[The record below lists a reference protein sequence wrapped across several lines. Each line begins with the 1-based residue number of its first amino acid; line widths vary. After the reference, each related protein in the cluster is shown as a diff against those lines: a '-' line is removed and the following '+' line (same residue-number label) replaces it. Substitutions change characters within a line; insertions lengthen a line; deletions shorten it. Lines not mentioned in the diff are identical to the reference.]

1 MAATVASGNL
11 DPERRP
17 AARALVAMAIASLTV
32 AWLLVSKLANN
43 NDLGWRAVLAG
54 VVVLIVFAAVG
65 LSAWLAAPR
74 RLAATAAIAV
84 LLVGLFEGGQLIQEN
99 FTGRVGSFSKVF
111 ASTPA
116 MWEAVRKHSA
126 PDDRVGNNPLFLQ
139 DATPWPVNLS
149 WALLSNRRSCF
160 AGRELTLVYARLSR
174 ARHEEINVQFIRV
187 FKGDGSAD
195 DIRDLAVQF
204 ECRVVVVTAQD
215 GAWSRDPFAASPY
228 YRLVESKADAWRIYK
243 GGAVGLAQSPH
254 AAAVIA
260 AEH

>member
-1 MAATVASGNL
+1 
-11 DPERRP
+11 
-17 AARALVAMAIASLTV
+17 
-32 AWLLVSKLANN
+32 
-43 NDLGWRAVLAG
+43 

-74 RLAATAAIAV
+74 RVAATAAIAV
-84 LLVGLFEGGQLIQEN
+84 LLLGLFEGGQLIQEN
-99 FTGRVGSFSKVF
+99 FTGRVGAFSKVF

-116 MWEAVRKHSA
+116 MWESVRKHSA

-160 AGRELTLVYARLSR
+160 AGRELTLVYARFSH
-174 ARHEEINVQFIRV
+174 ARQEEIDAQFIRV
-187 FKGDGSAD
+187 FNGGGSAD

-204 ECRVVVVTAQD
+204 GCRVVVVTAQD
-215 GAWSRDPFAASPY
+215 GAWTRDPFAASPY

-243 GGAVGLAQSPH
+243 GAAVGLAQFPH
-254 AAAVIA
+254 AAAVNA
-260 AEH
+260 AER